1 MPQVR
6 SDPKE
11 RGVVKAEKAA
21 RVSKEQQQTTWLEE
35 SGGGGGGEFQ
45 VLQKLYFCKERTS

>member
-1 MPQVR
+1 VKILFLFHMPQVR

-35 SGGGGGGEFQ
+35 SGGGGSQLIPPHEF
-45 VLQKLYFCKERTS
+45 